1 LSSFIAQQRKF
12 SLKRQNLIKKESSE
26 GKMSDEKSAAAAAE
40 SPADKKTFKDVVLQG
55 LEEKGSGKDAWL
67 W

>member
-1 LSSFIAQQRKF
+1 
-12 SLKRQNLIKKESSE
+12 
-26 GKMSDEKSAAAAAE
+26 MSDEKLDKSAAAAE
-40 SPADKKTFKDVVLQG
+40 MPVTPSKKTLKDVVLDG